1 MPPLT
6 CIAHRGGYL
15 DRDNTPENSLA
26 AIRHSLALGVD
37 AIEIDIWQAHEQIWV
52 THDRRLGRLY
62 SGTGLLCKQPLNTLR
77 SLTLGNGESI
87 PTLPQ
92 VLKLV
97 GDQCLVNIEIKGP
110 NCIAQL
116 IKELTHYCNNSST
129 SLDNYLVSS
138 FDQRQLLQLKRAL
151 PRLKR
156 GVLLA
161 GLPLDQA
168 AQCEPLEPHV
178 LGLHIAAVDQ
188 AMISDAHRRGYL
200 VWVYTINYSD
210 DWQALSELGVDGVF
224 TNTPQKLQ
232 AFNGALL

>member
-188 AMISDAHRRGYL
+188 AMISDAHQRGYL

-224 TNTPQKLQ
+224 TDTPQKLQ

>member
-1 MPPLT
+1 MTALT

-26 AIRHSLALGVD
+26 AICHSLALGVD
-37 AIEIDIWQAHEQIWV
+37 AIEIDIWQVQEQIWV

-62 SGTGLLCKQPLNTLR
+62 SGTGLICEQSLNTLR
-77 SLTLGNGESI
+77 SLTLVNGESI
-87 PTLPQ
+87 PTLRQ
-92 VLKLV
+92 VLELV
-97 GDQCLVNIEIKGP
+97 GDQCLLNIEIKGP
-110 NCIAQL
+110 NCIPQL
-116 IKELTHYCNNSST
+116 IKELTYYCNHSKT

-138 FDQRQLLQLKRAL
+138 FDQRQLLQLKREL

-178 LGLHIAAVDQ
+178 LGLHMAATDQ
-188 AMISDAHRRGYL
+188 AMINDAHRRGYQ
-200 VWVYTINYSD
+200 VWVYTINHSD

-224 TNTPQKLQ
+224 TDTPQKLQ
-232 AFNGALL
+232 AFNNERL